1 MFDRFW
7 QQYPQGS
14 ILSELLQ
21 IHGETY
27 IVKITLKSAEQT
39 LVSTLAA
46 ADRLEVAETTAH
58 RQALEILGL
67 AVNAEPAVLSTAT
80 LVDSVPDVTVSATPA
95 APVVPDPI
103 PVEMSPISPDQGS
116 AAVEPEPTVNPNNAA
131 STVAEAPA
139 QKELAM
145 STPLAQ
151 PLDPESLPGTDEE
164 LPLPA
169 TPTKSRTKKA
179 PVAEPVSEP
188 IPEPESEMVMAE
200 ELPAPAFALRPV
212 QEIADEV
219 PLTVTDMIPLINM
232 ELKRLNWTKE
242 QGRDYM
248 VTLYNKRASA
258 LLSDEELFGLLQHLK
273 AEPGPA

>member
-46 ADRLEVAETTAH
+46 ADRPEVAEATAH

-103 PVEMSPISPDQGS
+103 PVEMSPISPEDESS
-116 AAVEPEPTVNPNNAA
+116 AEVVSEPTVNSNNAV
-131 STVAEAPA
+131 STVAESPA
-139 QKELAM
+139 QKELVM
-145 STPLAQ
+145 STPLTPPQ
-151 PLDPESLPGTDEE
+151 DRIIDPESLPSAEE

-179 PVAEPVSEP
+179 PVVEPVSEP
-188 IPEPESEMVMAE
+188 EMVMAE
-200 ELPAPAFALRPV
+200 EPPAPAIAV
-212 QEIADEV
+212 QGIADEV

>member
-21 IHGETY
+21 IHGENY
-27 IVKITLKSAEQT
+27 IVRITLKSAEQT

-46 ADRLEVAETTAH
+46 ADRLEVAEATAH

-95 APVVPDPI
+95 APVLPDPI
-103 PVEMSPISPDQGS
+103 PVEMSPISPGQGS
-116 AAVEPEPTVNPNNAA
+116 AEVELESTVNRNNAA
-131 STVAEAPA
+131 PTVAEAPA
-139 QKELAM
+139 QKELAT
-145 STPLAQ
+145 SNPLAQ
-151 PLDPESLPGTDEE
+151 PLDIKIDPVPFPRAEE
-164 LPLPA
+164 LPFPA
-169 TPTKSRTKKA
+169 TPSKSRTKKA

-188 IPEPESEMVMAE
+188 IPESASEIVMAE
-200 ELPAPAFALRPV
+200 ELPSP
-212 QEIADEV
+212 EIADEV

>member
-27 IVKITLKSAEQT
+27 IVRITFKSAEQT

-46 ADRLEVAETTAH
+46 ADRLEVAEATAH

-80 LVDSVPDVTVSATPA
+80 LVDSVPDVTVSASLA

-103 PVEMSPISPDQGS
+103 PVEISPISQDEGS
-116 AAVEPEPTVNPNNAA
+116 LTEVEPAPTVNPNNAA
-131 STVAEAPA
+131 PTVAEAPA

-145 STPLAQ
+145 SKPLEMRINQ
-151 PLDPESLPGTDEE
+151 ESLPSSEE

-179 PVAEPVSEP
+179 PVVEPVSETS
-188 IPEPESEMVMAE
+188 PEPEPEMLLAE
-200 ELPAPAFALRPV
+200 EPPAPAIV
-212 QEIADEV
+212 DEV

>member
-27 IVKITLKSAEQT
+27 IVRITFKSAEQT

-46 ADRLEVAETTAH
+46 ADRLEVAEATAH

-80 LVDSVPDVTVSATPA
+80 LVDSVPDVTVSASLA

-103 PVEMSPISPDQGS
+103 PVEISPISQDEGS
-116 AAVEPEPTVNPNNAA
+116 LTEVEPAPTVNPNNAA
-131 STVAEAPA
+131 PTVAEAPA

-145 STPLAQ
+145 SKPLEMRINQ
-151 PLDPESLPGTDEE
+151 ESLPSSEE

-179 PVAEPVSEP
+179 PVVEPVSEP
-188 IPEPESEMVMAE
+188 EMVMAE
-200 ELPAPAFALRPV
+200 EPPAPAIALRPV
-212 QEIADEV
+212 EGIADEV

>member
-14 ILSELLQ
+14 VLSELLQ

-27 IVKITLKSAEQT
+27 VVRVTIKSADQT

-46 ADRLEVAETTAH
+46 ADQLAVAEAQAH
-58 RQALEILGL
+58 QQALEILGCVGNL
-67 AVNAEPAVLSTAT
+67 ESAVMSTAT
-80 LVDSVPDVTVSATPA
+80 LVEPEIVLGVVNDEPTAPPETPIPTPLPSEMPPIEVKSEPVA
-95 APVVPDPI
+95 APLSQPETLTPPDLQD
-103 PVEMSPISPDQGS
+103 E
-116 AAVEPEPTVNPNNAA
+116 EPAIAIEPPT
-131 STVAEAPA
+131 AP
-139 QKELAM
+139 LV
-145 STPLAQ
+145 S
-151 PLDPESLPGTDEE
+151 EE
-164 LPLPA
+164 LPLPLPT
-169 TPTKSRTKKA
+169 TPAKSRTKKA
-179 PVAEPVSEP
+179 SA
-188 IPEPESEMVMAE
+188 PEPEMPIAPEPE
-200 ELPAPAFALRPV
+200 PAPV
-212 QEIADEV
+212 IGDEV

-273 AEPGPA
+273 AEPVAVG

>member
-46 ADRLEVAETTAH
+46 ADRPEVAESTAH

-67 AVNAEPAVLSTAT
+67 AMNAEPAVLSTAT

-103 PVEMSPISPDQGS
+103 PVEMSPISQDEGS
-116 AAVEPEPTVNPNNAA
+116 RTEVEPESTVNRNNAA
-131 STVAEAPA
+131 PTVAEAPA

-145 STPLAQ
+145 SAPLEQ
-151 PLDPESLPGTDEE
+151 PLDMRIDLESFPGTEA

-169 TPTKSRTKKA
+169 TSTKSRTKKA
-179 PVAEPVSEP
+179 PVAEPVSET
-188 IPEPESEMVMAE
+188 IPEPETEMLLAE
-200 ELPAPAFALRPV
+200 EPPAQV
-212 QEIADEV
+212 IADEV

-273 AEPGPA
+273 AEPGRA

>member
-21 IHGETY
+21 IHGENY
-27 IVKITLKSAEQT
+27 IVRITLKSAEQT

-46 ADRLEVAETTAH
+46 ADRLEVAEATAH
-58 RQALEILGL
+58 SQALEILGL

-116 AAVEPEPTVNPNNAA
+116 AAVEPEPMVIVNPNNAA
-131 STVAEAPA
+131 PTVAEAPA

-151 PLDPESLPGTDEE
+151 PLDPESLPGTEE

-188 IPEPESEMVMAE
+188 IPEPEMVMAE
-200 ELPAPAFALRPV
+200 ELPAPV
-212 QEIADEV
+212 IADEV

-273 AEPGPA
+273 AEPGPV

>member
-21 IHGETY
+21 IQGETY
-27 IVKITLKSAEQT
+27 IVRITLKSAEQT

-46 ADRLEVAETTAH
+46 ADLLEVAESTAH

-67 AVNAEPAVLSTAT
+67 AVHAEPAVLSTAT
-80 LVDSVPDVTVSATPA
+80 LVDSVPDVTVSATPT
-95 APVVPDPI
+95 APVVADPI
-103 PVEMSPISPDQGS
+103 PVKISPISPDQGS
-116 AAVEPEPTVNPNNAA
+116 AKVEPEPKIELNNAA

-145 STPLAQ
+145 SQ
-151 PLDPESLPGTDEE
+151 PLDLSIDPESFSDTE
-164 LPLPA
+164 LPA
-169 TPTKSRTKKA
+169 TPLKSRTKK
-179 PVAEPVSEP
+179 PPLAEPISES
-188 IPEPESEMVMAE
+188 IPESEPEMAAE
-200 ELPAPAFALRPV
+200 PPAPA
-212 QEIADEV
+212 IAEEV

-273 AEPGPA
+273 AEPGPV